1 MYSWCWQKKKVD
13 TFDKRLYVKWKDDL
27 LKRNGADVLKK
38 KNYACPA
45 LILFC
50 YLYLQEQGVQNKW
63 KSKIINMY
71 TVIHCKQCTLYN
83 LGSAFFPELT
93 HSYKNI
99 CFSVCD
105 EWLSIYVLYT
115 FLSIRSIAIGA
126 SHLNMNLYTHILI
139 DMGRNAGINQGNN
152 SAEVQYVAGSL
163 VWDLKKGLQL
173 WMSFACAVCTLFKK
187 SFLPNSSVYKFHF
200 LSLTCL
206 W

>member
-1 MYSWCWQKKKVD
+1 MWQQNIGAWRGVGNYVAVSVDENVKRFPLKTIMNYSHMYSWCWQKKKVD

-105 EWLSIYVLYT
+105 EWLSIYVQYCIPSC
-115 FLSIRSIAIGA
+115 LS
-126 SHLNMNLYTHILI
+126 
-139 DMGRNAGINQGNN
+139 
-152 SAEVQYVAGSL
+152 
-163 VWDLKKGLQL
+163 GLL
-173 WMSFACAVCTLFKK
+173 L
-187 SFLPNSSVYKFHF
+187 
-200 LSLTCL
+200 
-206 W
+206 